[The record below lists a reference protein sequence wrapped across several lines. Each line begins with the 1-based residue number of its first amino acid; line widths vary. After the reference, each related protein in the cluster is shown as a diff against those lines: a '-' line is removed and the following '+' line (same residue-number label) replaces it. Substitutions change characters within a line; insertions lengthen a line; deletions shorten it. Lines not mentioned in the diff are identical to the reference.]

1 LAEAVASVI
10 VGSGWGLRE
19 MRRVNL
25 SLEDVFLQLTTSE
38 PDAPMPRATTA
49 SGADDAAQEVAA

>member
-1 LAEAVASVI
+1 
-10 VGSGWGLRE
+10 

-38 PDAPMPRATTA
+38 PEASEPREAVEPL
-49 SGADDAAQEVAA
+49 ADSEPAR